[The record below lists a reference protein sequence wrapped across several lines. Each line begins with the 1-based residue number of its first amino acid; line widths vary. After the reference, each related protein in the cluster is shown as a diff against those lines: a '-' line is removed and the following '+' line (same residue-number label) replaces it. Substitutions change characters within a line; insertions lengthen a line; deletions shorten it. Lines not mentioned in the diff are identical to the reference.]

1 MKRRAFLKS
10 TVTGMAMVAGSGSK
24 LFGDGLSSEGAA
36 DANARAEYGRPVRVV
51 SIGFKATTLL
61 SEITKRIDEEGPR
74 KPDIVLL
81 PETCRGQNEISKEP
95 LHGPTVTAMA
105 ALAQRHNMWM
115 AVPIDRIDGARRLNT
130 IVLLDRSGNVV
141 CTYDK
146 LFPYFPEFDVQPPVN
161 PGVDVQVVQTDF
173 GRVGFATCFDV
184 NFPEVWSRLEEKGAE
199 LVLWPSAYS
208 AGSSLQA
215 HAINYHYYIV
225 TSTLL
230 SDAIAYDI
238 TGERLLYEKSK
249 DINVSRITVDLDR
262 GIYHRNFNI
271 DKRNKLLSEHA
282 QDVVLEKSL
291 EQEAWF
297 VLKAARPGISARALA
312 RQYGL
317 EELRDY
323 IARSRRAIDR
333 RRGWEF
339 AEKALPPESKAG
351 QTP

>member
-10 TVTGMAMVAGSGSK
+10 TVTGMAMVAGSGFK
-24 LFGDGLSSEGAA
+24 LCGDGLPSEGAA
-36 DANARAEYGRPVRVV
+36 GANSRASELGRPVRVV
-51 SIGFKATTLL
+51 SIGFKADTPLN
-61 SEITKRIDEEGPR
+61 EITKRIEEEGPR
-74 KPDIVLL
+74 NPDIVLL
-81 PETCRGQNEISKEP
+81 PETCRGQNETSKEP

-105 ALAQRHNMWM
+105 SLAKRYKMWM
-115 AVPIDRIDGARRLNT
+115 AVPIDRIDGALRMNT

-146 LFPYFPEFDVQPPVN
+146 LFPYFPEFDVQPPVK
-161 PGVDVQVVQTDF
+161 PGADVQVARTDF

-215 HAINYHYYIV
+215 HAINHHYYIV

-249 DINVSRITVDLDR
+249 GINVSRITVDLDR

-282 QDVVLEKSL
+282 QDVALEKSL

-297 VLKAARPGISARALA
+297 VLKAARPGVSARDLA

-317 EELRDY
+317 EELCDY
-323 IARSRRAIDR
+323 ITRSRRAIDK

-339 AEKALPPESKAG
+339 AEKAVPPESRTG
-351 QTP
+351 